1 MTRTASRAAGM
12 ATWVRIRPL
21 YDGIR
26 THVHPPAYGREVP
39 GLQDLVVVANRLPV
53 NAVTDDEGVTTWT
66 RSPGGLV
73 SSLEPILRDAEA
85 LWVGWSGRP
94 ARSTDSADGDAASDE
109 GADQQP
115 LPEALGALTLDEVEL
130 TQDDIDSY
138 YEGFSN
144 SALWPLYHDGIAV
157 PTYHRHQWDSYSDV
171 NRRFA
176 ERVAEVAAPDSV
188 VWVHDY
194 QLQLVPR
201 LLRALRPDVRIG
213 FFLHIPFPP
222 PELFRQLPWRSE
234 ILDGLLGADLVGLQ
248 TSGDA
253 DNLFEAAVSYT
264 HAVVDGRRLRVDDA
278 TLGQRLVE
286 VDAFPIS
293 IDTAE
298 IDAIARTPQV
308 HERAVEIRQSLGDP
322 RTVLLGIDRLDYTK
336 GIDVRINAVAELFAE
351 GALSTDD
358 TVFVQIA
365 TPSRENVDDYQ
376 RARDEIALMVG
387 RAMGDHGMLGPQ
399 PIQYVHQPLEREHV
413 VAFYLAAD
421 VMLVTPYRDGM
432 NLVAKEYVA
441 ARYANDGA
449 LVLSEFAGAAEEL
462 VDSFQVNPFDADGIK
477 ASILEAVNAGP
488 GDLQRRMTAMRAHLF
503 EHDGTAWAHSFIT
516 RLAGEAVE

>member
-1 MTRTASRAAGM
+1 
-12 ATWVRIRPL
+12 
-21 YDGIR
+21 
-26 THVHPPAYGREVP
+26 VP

-53 NAVTDDEGVTTWT
+53 NAVTDDDGVTTWT

-73 SSLEPILRDAEA
+73 SSLEPILRDADA
-85 LWVGWSGRP
+85 VWVGWSGRP
-94 ARSTDSADGDAASDE
+94 ARSPDVQDVDLSAE
-109 GADQQP
+109 GAADEAP
-115 LPEALGALTLDEVEL
+115 LPESLGSLTLHEVRL
-130 TQDDIDSY
+130 TEGDIDLY

-157 PTYHRHQWDSYSDV
+157 PSYHRHQWNAYEDV

-176 ERVAEVAAPDSV
+176 ETVAELAAPGAT

-201 LLRALRPDVRIG
+201 LLRVLRPDVRIG

-222 PELFRQLPWRSE
+222 PELFRQLPWRTE

-248 TSGDA
+248 TRGDA
-253 DNLFEAAVSYT
+253 ENLFEAAASYADVT
-264 HAVVDGRRLRVDDA
+264 IHGGRLTVDDP
-278 TLGQRLVE
+278 TLGHRHVQ

-308 HERAVEIRQSLGDP
+308 HERALEIRRSLGEP
-322 RTVLLGIDRLDYTK
+322 RRVLLGIDRLDYTK
-336 GIDVRINAVAELFAE
+336 GIDVRINAVAELFTE
-351 GALSTDD
+351 GELSADD

-387 RAMGDHGMLGPQ
+387 RAMGDHGMLGAQ

-441 ARYANDGA
+441 SRYAFDGA

-462 VDSFQVNPFDADGIK
+462 VDAFLVNPFDADGIK
-477 ASILEAVNAGP
+477 ESILEAVHAAP
-488 GDLQRRMTAMRAHLF
+488 DDLNRRMTSMRALLF
-503 EHDGTAWAHSFIT
+503 EHDGTAWAHRFID
-516 RLAGEAVE
+516 RLTSEAAE